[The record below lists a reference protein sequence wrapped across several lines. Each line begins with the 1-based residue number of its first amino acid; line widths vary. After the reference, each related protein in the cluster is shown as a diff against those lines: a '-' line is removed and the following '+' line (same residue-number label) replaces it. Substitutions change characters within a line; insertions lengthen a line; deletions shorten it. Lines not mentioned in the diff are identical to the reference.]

1 MNAQLGE
8 STDRT
13 ETNIE
18 LTWRARVNDWLTL
31 QPDVQYVMNPGT
43 NPAVRN
49 AWVVGLRFNVEVTRD
64 W

>member
-1 MNAQLGE
+1 
-8 STDRT
+8 
-13 ETNIE
+13 
-18 LTWRARVNDWLTL
+18 LTL

-49 AWVVGLRFNVEVTRD
+49 AWVVGLRFNVEMTRD